1 MRNQLPNSAGVTIH
15 PLAIVDADCE
25 IGEGAHVWQFASVVR
40 GAALGENVTVASC
53 AIVDGAKVGADS
65 IIAHGASVHPGAVL
79 GNGVF
84 VGPGAVLCNDAWPRA
99 HKDGWAIPTRP
110 TIVVDDG
117 ASICAGAIILP
128 GVHIGRNAMVGAG
141 VVCGNDV
148 PEGML
153 MLSNQV
159 CVPIGDERRKV
170 RMRVAGERV
179 RASSYQVK
187 A

>member
-1 MRNQLPNSAGVTIH
+1 MIH
-15 PLAIVDADCE
+15 PRAQVDADCE

-40 GAALGENVTVASC
+40 GAQIGESVTVASC
-53 AIVDGAKVGADS
+53 AIVDAAIVGEGS
-65 IIAHGASVHPGAVL
+65 IIGHGASVHPGAVL
-79 GNGVF
+79 GAGVF

-99 HKDGWAIPTRP
+99 HKDGWALPKRP
-110 TIVVDDG
+110 TVIVDDG
-117 ASICAGAIILP
+117 ASICAGAVILP
-128 GVHIGRNAMVGAG
+128 GVHIGRDAMVGAG

-159 CVPIGDERRKV
+159 CVPIGDEARKM
-170 RMRVAGERV
+170 RMRYAGERV
-179 RASSYQVK
+179 RATSYQVK